1 MNDGV
6 ISVLVVDDHKLVRQ
20 GICALLEIEPKVM
33 VVGQAANAD
42 EAVRLASQLCPD
54 VVLLDYSL
62 PGIEG
67 DQVIRQ
73 LRSDCPGV
81 RILVLSCHAD
91 AWHIEQSLRA
101 GALGYVTNFA
111 EASGDSDRDHF
122 LRTLGEV
129 GAKTD
134 WQVRAYC
141 LMSNH
146 FHLVKIPRG
155 RTHCNSPRG
164 S

>member
-1 MNDGV
+1 LAVVGADAACDRLAIGCSKSNVNASRGNSQIQEVDSMNDEV
-6 ISVLVVDDHKLVRQ
+6 ISVLVVDDHKMVRQ

-73 LRSDCPGV
+73 LRSD
-81 RILVLSCHAD
+81 
-91 AWHIEQSLRA
+91 
-101 GALGYVTNFA
+101 
-111 EASGDSDRDHF
+111 
-122 LRTLGEV
+122 
-129 GAKTD
+129 
-134 WQVRAYC
+134 
-141 LMSNH
+141 
-146 FHLVKIPRG
+146 
-155 RTHCNSPRG
+155 
-164 S
+164 